1 MWQTLGSSPLVHFC
15 SMFPSESRP
24 THETVSQ
31 TVSPPKC
38 QIPVNGHVQK
48 IAAVVCAR
56 VCRKV
61 HLSLNVCCL
70 VFQTTR
76 PVYHTTVSAQTR
88 DVCQNFDVFCM
99 PVSTRYTPP
108 LLSVYKFYLQMYRHY
123 VNQTSQINRKFRR
136 MEHGKLNPV
145 TLLLY
150 RVASPFVPFWLASPF
165 VPFWLA
171 SPFVPFWLASPF
183 VMFWLASPFVMFWSK
198 GTLTAC
204 TPSRFQLWQRKEAK
218 IGQCAFSPAST
229 IVERTRKQPRAQH
242 KLIHPSGDPS
252 TTSRPQCS
260 RRNREEKQRQSAV
273 REPGSHDAQKE
284 EAASRPPFTAAA
296 SPFTA

>member
-31 TVSPPKC
+31 TVSPPKGE
-38 QIPVNGHVQK
+38 IPVNGHVQK

-145 TLLLY
+145 KLLLY
-150 RVASPFVPFWLASPF
+150 RVASPFA
-165 VPFWLA
+165 
-171 SPFVPFWLASPF
+171 
-183 VMFWLASPFVMFWSK
+183 MFWLASTFAMFWSK

-260 RRNREEKQRQSAV
+260 RGNREEKQRQSAV